1 MIIGINRNGVYTTIL
16 DIDLIRTNRRL
27 TFDIKYQ
34 HPDFTFDGEDDGNFP
49 VFTAS
54 NGYQIISRSRMD
66 IQTERM
72 WLNGGI
78 KNEHY
83 RSGSMVFPDNDK
95 RDGVYCEFVAALRE
109 WQTEMQKL
117 GQWKEKANV

>member
-1 MIIGINRNGVYTTIL
+1 MLFHVNGECIL
-16 DIDLIRTNRRL
+16 DIELILTNRRL
-27 TFDIKYQ
+27 TFDIIYQ
-34 HPDFTFDGEDDGNFP
+34 SPKFTYDGEDNGPFP

-78 KNEHY
+78 KHEHY
-83 RSGSMVFPDNDK
+83 RSGSMVFHDNEK
-95 RDGVYCEFVAALRE
+95 RDKVYDEFRAALRE
-109 WQTEMQKL
+109 WQVEMEKL
-117 GQWKEKANV
+117 GEWKERV

>member
-1 MIIGINRNGVYTTIL
+1 MQIGIKSGGVYKNIL
-16 DIDLIRTNRRL
+16 DIELILTNRRL
-27 TFDIKYQ
+27 TFDIVYQ
-34 HPDFTFDGEDDGNFP
+34 DPDFTYDGVDDGPFP

-78 KNEHY
+78 KDEHY

-95 RDGVYCEFVAALRE
+95 RDKVYYEFRIALRE
-109 WQTEMQKL
+109 WQMEMEKL
-117 GQWKEKANV
+117 GEWKVRV

>member
-1 MIIGINRNGVYTTIL
+1 MIIGIKRDGIYTGIL

-27 TFDIKYQ
+27 TFDISYQ
-34 HPDFTFDGEDDGNFP
+34 HPDFRFDGEDDGNFP

-72 WLNGGI
+72 WLHGGI

-95 RDGVYCEFVAALRE
+95 RDAVYCEFVAALRE
-109 WQTEMQKL
+109 WQVEMEKL
-117 GQWKEKANV
+117 GQWKERS

>member
-1 MIIGINRNGVYTTIL
+1 MIIGINRNAVYTTIL
-16 DIDLIRTNRRL
+16 DVDLIRTNRRL
-27 TFDIKYQ
+27 TFDISYQ
-34 HPDFTFDGEDDGNFP
+34 HPDFTFDGEDNGNFP

-109 WQTEMQKL
+109 WQAEMQKL

>member
-1 MIIGINRNGVYTTIL
+1 MRNTKMELSIGKKVIL
-16 DIDLIRTNRRL
+16 RFDLIKTNRRL
-27 TFDIKYQ
+27 TFDIQYQ
-34 HPDFTFDGEDDGNFP
+34 HPDFTFNGEDDGPYP

-78 KNEHY
+78 KHEHY
-83 RSGSMVFPDNDK
+83 RSGSMVFPDNEK
-95 RDGVYCEFVAALRE
+95 RDGVYDAFVVALQE
-109 WQTEMQKL
+109 WRDEMEKL
-117 GQWKEKANV
+117 GKWKERT

>member
-1 MIIGINRNGVYTTIL
+1 MELSIGKKVIL
-16 DIDLIRTNRRL
+16 RFDLIKTNRRL
-27 TFDIKYQ
+27 TFDIQYQ
-34 HPDFTFDGEDDGNFP
+34 HPDFTFNGEDDGPYP

-78 KNEHY
+78 KHEI
-83 RSGSMVFPDNDK
+83 
-95 RDGVYCEFVAALRE
+95 
-109 WQTEMQKL
+109 TTKL
-117 GQWKEKANV
+117 LV